1 MTLSKIARTPLAF
14 LLLLTMVNA
23 WAQSGTSSAL
33 AGSVLDPSGAVI
45 PNAVVKAT
53 EVNTDAIREVQ
64 TNPEG
69 RFLFSQVNPGTY
81 RLEVHA
87 QSFGVGRSQPTI
99 VPVGQTALVNF
110 TLSPAAASQSM
121 EVTGQS
127 ALMSLENPNTS
138 TTLDAKTIKSLPNPG
153 QDLTYI
159 AQFAQ
164 GALMNTAGSSN
175 DAKAA
180 GGYGNVEFNGL
191 PATSNGYIL
200 DGFDANDP
208 FLGLNIGLS
217 TNLVIGLDALQ
228 EATVNTNSYA
238 VDQGRYGA
246 SQVNYFTKS
255 GSNRFHGDLY
265 EIWNGSLLN
274 ATDYFLHANDTPGN
288 IARKPRSTVNEFGV
302 SVGGPILKD
311 KLFFFGH
318 YEGIRIAL
326 PLLAR
331 TTVPSPAYQ
340 LYVLQQ
346 LPQGGSDPINGTILP
361 AQPAEVAFYQKMFG
375 LYSNTAGT
383 PTPVLTCPL
392 DANGA
397 LLPGK
402 QTPANLLNGAGCANK
417 RTQSLNN
424 RDSENLIVIKIDH
437 TLNADNSVWYRFQQ
451 DTGLQAAY
459 TDGINPIFNSYS
471 PQPQRTLVLG
481 YTHLFTP
488 NLVNQFNPGASWY
501 SSLFLPNNYDQV
513 LQIFPI
519 VLAGGSSNAPFTA
532 LGGNDETY
540 TQGRKVT
547 QWQINDNLIW
557 TRGRHSFKFGEN
569 SRRLDVSDYDLGEGV
584 VPSVTYNDLAQFTYG
599 VASTA
604 TAGFPIT
611 QKERIALANLDMY
624 AMDTVKAGQRW
635 TLTAGLRVTWNG
647 NPVNQHGLFAR
658 PAGSFLSMGHDVT
671 QPLNQAIQTNVR
683 NLYPSTP
690 VLSWQP
696 RASVAYKMSDTIAVH
711 AGGGVFNDII
721 PAQIADL
728 GATNAPYAPVFTGG
742 INGQVGGVGIAPG
755 VANSAV
761 DATAQANRSFQGIF
775 RSGSAPCVGL
785 PAGAPTCPLA
795 VNLNT
800 FPSGTLKT
808 PYFLQWSLGLER
820 SLGAR
825 GALRIDYVGTRAV
838 HEPYQVQLNGYQ
850 TVCDGCFA
858 PFAYRQP
865 LDQRFSNVNEFRTD
879 AGSNYT
885 GLQTSATKQFG
896 GLTLRGNY
904 TYSHCL
910 DEVSNGGLLP
920 FSSLG
925 ILYPLPGDLRKEYGN
940 CDYDVRHNFSAFAI
954 YDIPFH
960 SSHAWLRQAFSGW
973 QISQTAFLHSG
984 LPFSVVSAPYTANN
998 NGVFQGSG
1006 PQFANRVTG
1015 VPLYRKSPVSGVTQP
1030 GSLQWLNPDAFVSV
1044 VDPSTGACAGGDSTV
1059 NCQFGDSGRNNYRG
1073 PHFTYS
1079 ELYLT
1084 RKIKLTEHAS
1094 FRFDTQLFN
1103 LFNHPNFA
1111 LPTNQAGT
1119 PGKPDTKPALAR

>member
-1 MTLSKIARTPLAF
+1 MTLSKIARTASAF

-33 AGSVLDPSGAVI
+33 AGSILDPSGAVI
-45 PNAVVKAT
+45 PNAQVKAT
-53 EVNTDAIREVQ
+53 DVNTGSVREVQ

-81 RLEVHA
+81 RMEVHA
-87 QSFGVGRSQPTI
+87 QGFGLGRSQPTI
-99 VPVGQTALVNF
+99 VSVGQTALVNF
-110 TLSPAAASQSM
+110 TLSPAATSQSV
-121 EVTGQS
+121 EVTAQS

-255 GSNRFHGDLY
+255 GSNHFMETCTRYGMAPCSMRPTTFFMPTILR
-265 EIWNGSLLN
+265 
-274 ATDYFLHANDTPGN
+274 ATLPS
-288 IARKPRSTVNEFGV
+288 KPRSTVNEFGV

-331 TTVPSPAYQ
+331 THRTVARLSAICIAAVTARWDRSDQRNRAARTAAGSSVLPEDVWA
-340 LYVLQQ
+340 LQQ
-346 LPQGGSDPINGTILP
+346 HRRHADARAHLSVGRERS
-361 AQPAEVAFYQKMFG
+361 
-375 LYSNTAGT
+375 TAAGESKRR
-383 PTPVLTCPL
+383 PTFSM
-392 DANGA
+392 AS
-397 LLPGK
+397 
-402 QTPANLLNGAGCANK
+402 GCANK

-424 RDSENLIVIKIDH
+424 SDSENLIVVKIDH
-437 TLNADNSVWYRFQQ
+437 TLNANNSVWYRFQQ

-459 TDGINPIFNSYS
+459 TDRINPIFNSYS

-501 SSLFLPNNYDQV
+501 SSLFLPNNYAQV

-519 VLAGGSSNAPFTA
+519 VLAGGSSNAPFTT
-532 LGGNDETY
+532 LGGNDQTY

-599 VASTA
+599 AASTA
-604 TAGFPIT
+604 TAGFPVT
-611 QKERIALANLDMY
+611 QKERIALGNLDMY
-624 AMDTVKAGQRW
+624 AMDTFKAGQRW

-658 PAGSFLSMGHDVT
+658 PAGSFLNMGHDVT

-683 NLYPSTP
+683 NLFPATP
-690 VLSWQP
+690 LLSWQP
-696 RASVAYKMSDTIAVH
+696 RASVAYKLSDKIAVH

-728 GATNAPYAPVFTGG
+728 GATNAPYAPVFVGG
-742 INGQVGGVGIAPG
+742 INGQIGGIGIAPG

-761 DATAQANRSFQGIF
+761 GCNRASQPIVSGYLSFGWRSMCRVACRCSYLSSRGQPEHLPQRHTQDA
-775 RSGSAPCVGL
+775 V
-785 PAGAPTCPLA
+785 
-795 VNLNT
+795 
-800 FPSGTLKT
+800 
-808 PYFLQWSLGLER
+808 
-820 SLGAR
+820 
-825 GALRIDYVGTRAV
+825 
-838 HEPYQVQLNGYQ
+838 
-850 TVCDGCFA
+850 
-858 PFAYRQP
+858 
-865 LDQRFSNVNEFRTD
+865 
-879 AGSNYT
+879 
-885 GLQTSATKQFG
+885 
-896 GLTLRGNY
+896 
-904 TYSHCL
+904 
-910 DEVSNGGLLP
+910 
-920 FSSLG
+920 FSSME
-925 ILYPLPGDLRKEYGN
+925 PG
-940 CDYDVRHNFSAFAI
+940 
-954 YDIPFH
+954 P
-960 SSHAWLRQAFSGW
+960 
-973 QISQTAFLHSG
+973 
-984 LPFSVVSAPYTANN
+984 
-998 NGVFQGSG
+998 
-1006 PQFANRVTG
+1006 
-1015 VPLYRKSPVSGVTQP
+1015 
-1030 GSLQWLNPDAFVSV
+1030 
-1044 VDPSTGACAGGDSTV
+1044 
-1059 NCQFGDSGRNNYRG
+1059 
-1073 PHFTYS
+1073 
-1079 ELYLT
+1079 
-1084 RKIKLTEHAS
+1084 
-1094 FRFDTQLFN
+1094 
-1103 LFNHPNFA
+1103 
-1111 LPTNQAGT
+1111 
-1119 PGKPDTKPALAR
+1119 